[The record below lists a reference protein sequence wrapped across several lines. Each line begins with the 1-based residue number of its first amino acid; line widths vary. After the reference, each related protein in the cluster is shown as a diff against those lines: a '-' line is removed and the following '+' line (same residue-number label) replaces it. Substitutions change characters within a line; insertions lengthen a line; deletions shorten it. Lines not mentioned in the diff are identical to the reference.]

1 MKIWRWLTTITVG
14 ETDAGMPSQEHAGK
28 DPDVAVSARGVTA
41 RMPSQRHVASSI
53 FHGVQQSKEP
63 PGLVILNYLHRVE

>member
-1 MKIWRWLTTITVG
+1 MKIWRWLTTITAG

-41 RMPSQRHVASSI
+41 RGVTARMPSQRHVASLI
-53 FHGVQQSKEP
+53 VHDVQ
-63 PGLVILNYLHRVE
+63 